1 MYSKFQVVGVE
12 LIPEAVRNARKNAEE
27 NGVNNCT
34 FYAGKA
40 EDILAN
46 ILRDIDR

>member
-1 MYSKFQVVGVE
+1 MVGVE
-12 LIPEAVRNARKNAEE
+12 LIPEAVRNARKNAED

-34 FYAGKA
+34 FYVGKA